1 MYKNSFN
8 KISILWETFQI
19 NKILDDMALFTIR
32 YIYGDKVIKTLG
44 QARALKWKNMKRKS
58 TLRILRTET
67 LTTGK
72 SRECYYQTYLFLNFY
87 KKDLVPCPLNNG
99 WTLDNGKCVP
109 LRYSEPPL
117 PKDLAGSLQN
127 VFDIEMPMYEE
138 SDGDSDYSDT
148 EDD

>member
-1 MYKNSFN
+1 MEKSETEINFKNPPDRDSHN
-8 KISILWETFQI
+8 LKIQRV
-19 NKILDDMALFTIR
+19 N
-32 YIYGDKVIKTLG
+32 
-44 QARALKWKNMKRKS
+44 
-58 TLRILRTET
+58 
-67 LTTGK
+67 
-72 SRECYYQTYLFLNFY
+72 YQTYLFLNFY

-109 LRYSEPPL
+109 LRYSKPPL

-148 EDD
+148 EDN

>member
-1 MYKNSFN
+1 MRPSLSPDRDSHN
-8 KISILWETFQI
+8 L
-19 NKILDDMALFTIR
+19 KILR
-32 YIYGDKVIKTLG
+32 V
-44 QARALKWKNMKRKS
+44 N
-58 TLRILRTET
+58 
-67 LTTGK
+67 
-72 SRECYYQTYLFLNFY
+72 YQTYLFLNFY

-109 LRYSEPPL
+109 LRYSKPPL

-148 EDD
+148 EYD